1 MKGGSAPVSDT
12 PEPATNAPKR
22 QLENGDEEDEE
33 DLEAKRRRILEET
46 RDIDADSDEAEDD
59 SSEED
64 RLDIRAN
71 FM

>member
-1 MKGGSAPVSDT
+1 MNT
-12 PEPATNAPKR
+12 PKR

-33 DLEAKRRRILEET
+33 DPEAKRRRILEET

-64 RLDIRAN
+64 RLDFRAN